1 MPSPIGRWR
10 PGASIQCAVGPC
22 TTYDRPQRAVTPSP
36 FADRRPHIE
45 RVAAVLLIEDES
57 SHTIAR
63 ARAAAATPVLNLM
76 PMLLLFSGSF
86 AFGCVTALTVLAL
99 AAARLDHGF

>member
-1 MPSPIGRWR
+1 MCQRR
-10 PGASIQCAVGPC
+10 RSIVA
-22 TTYDRPQRAVTPSP
+22 R
-36 FADRRPHIE
+36 HIK

-57 SHTIAR
+57 SHTIVR
-63 ARAAAATPVLNLM
+63 ARAAAATPVINLM

-99 AAARLDHGF
+99 AAAWLDHGF